1 MLGGSSL
8 EISRGMNSD
17 ELWPHG
23 AAHQTSVDTRGKKRA
38 SRGIGR
44 AAALDPSGCAIV
56 RQPEKKS
63 DEKEEANPHDD
74 MTTVCETAAPPC
86 QRRIRSAQSRL
97 GGSIVQRVQR

>member
-1 MLGGSSL
+1 MRMLGGSSL

-38 SRGIGR
+38 SRGMGR

-63 DEKEEANPHDD
+63 AEKEEEANPHDD
-74 MTTVCETAAPPC
+74 MTTLFEIAAPPC
-86 QRRIRSAQSRL
+86 QRRIRTAQSRL
-97 GGSIVQRVQR
+97 G